1 MKLVTTHLTSGDNV
15 VEITD
20 VDKKQVIASITPRKE
35 ATSLS
40 TGEQHQLAY
49 ALADKLKEILENQG
63 LTNIEVVKDR

>member
-1 MKLVTTHLTSGDNV
+1 MKLVTTHLASGDNV

-20 VDKKQVIASITPRKE
+20 VHKKQVIASITFRRA

-40 TGEQHQLAY
+40 TGEQHHLAY

-63 LTNIEVVKDR
+63 MGEIEVVKDR